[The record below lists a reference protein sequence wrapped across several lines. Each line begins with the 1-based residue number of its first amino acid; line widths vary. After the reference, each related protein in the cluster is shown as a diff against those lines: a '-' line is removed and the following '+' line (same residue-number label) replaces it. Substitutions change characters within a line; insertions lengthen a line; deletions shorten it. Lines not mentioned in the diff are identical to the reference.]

1 MITLKLL
8 ENVMKKLFLTLLIM
22 CCANLNMGSATTKD
36 SLTDELHPSESGQAV
51 LFDDFFSHQT
61 LRVDYLFSGD
71 VDEHDISLADMVS
84 WDGWA
89 GRLHSLDQLPLLG
102 NGDIRVIDTASK
114 RTIYRTSFSSLFQ
127 EWILTPEAKQRRRA
141 FENCFQIPMPLHKAQ
156 VEVVLRNAH
165 QDTIA
170 HLVHPV
176 DPQDILIRRVNNEVA
191 MSKTTHHYISM
202 SKKKKDEVVVSP
214 SPTQS
219 PDKAID
225 IVIVAEGYT
234 QEEMD
239 TFKTDAQLAMQSILS
254 HEPFGKYQDHLNFLV
269 LCSPSKE
276 SGVSIPRKGEWKE
289 TAVSSNFD
297 TFYSRRY
304 LTTQRLKQMH
314 DLLAGFPY
322 EHIIVL
328 ANTDTYGGG
337 GIYNSYTLTTAH
349 HALFWPVVTHEFG
362 HSFGGL
368 ADEYAYANA
377 GDDSP
382 YPSDREPWEQN
393 ITTLH
398 DFDKKWADMLP
409 KRIAIPQSSPSPTSA
424 DAHSTTKLGV
434 YEGAGYQEKGA
445 YRPTPDCRMRT
456 NDANAFCPVCQR
468 ALSRIIEFYT
478 K

>member
-1 MITLKLL
+1 
-8 ENVMKKLFLTLLIM
+8 MKKLFFTLLII
-22 CCANLNMGSATTKD
+22 CVANLNLVSATSTAKHATNLPSSD
-36 SLTDELHPSESGQAV
+36 SVDNV
-51 LFDDFFSHQT
+51 VFDAFFSNHT
-61 LRVDYLFSGD
+61 LRLDYVFSGD
-71 VDEHDISLADMVS
+71 VADHTISLADMVT

-89 GRLHSLDQLPLLG
+89 GRVHSLDSLPLLG
-102 NGDIRVIDTASK
+102 NGDIRVRDTASK

-127 EWILTPEAKQRRRA
+127 EWILTPEAKQRRKA
-141 FENCFQIPMPLHKAQ
+141 FENCFQIPMPIHAAE

-170 HLVHPV
+170 HLIHPI
-176 DPQDILIRRVNNEVA
+176 DPNDILIRRVDTKAA
-191 MSKTTHHYISM
+191 MVKTAHHYISL
-202 SKKKKDEVVVSP
+202 SKKKEDEVIVSATP
-214 SPTQS
+214 THSP
-219 PDKAID
+219 KRAID

-234 QEEMD
+234 ADEMD
-239 TFKTDAQLAMQSILS
+239 TFKADAQMAMQSILS
-254 HEPFGKYQDHLNFLV
+254 HEPFTKYQDQLNFLV

-276 SGVSIPRKGEWKE
+276 SGVSIPRKGIWKE

-314 DLLAGFPY
+314 NLLAGFPY

-349 HALFWPVVTHEFG
+349 HPLFWPVVTHEFG

-409 KRIAIPQSSPSPTSA
+409 KRLALPQSTPSPTSA
-424 DAHSTTKLGV
+424 DVHSTTKLGV

>member
-1 MITLKLL
+1 
-8 ENVMKKLFLTLLIM
+8 MKKLFFTLLII
-22 CCANLNMGSATTKD
+22 CCTNLNLVSASSRD
-36 SLTDELHPSESGQAV
+36 SQPNNLQSSESV
-51 LFDDFFSHQT
+51 ENVIFDEFFSNKT
-61 LRVDYLFSGD
+61 LRLDYQFCGN
-71 VDEHDISLADMVS
+71 VTEHEISLADMVA

-89 GRLHSLDQLPLLG
+89 GRVHSLDSLPLLG
-102 NGDIRVIDTASK
+102 NGDIRVIDAASK

-141 FENCFQIPMPLHKAQ
+141 FENCFQIPMPLRKAE

-176 DPQDILIRRVNNEVA
+176 DPSDILIRRVDC
-191 MSKTTHHYISM
+191 KTVMENTAHHYISL
-202 SKKKKDEVVVSP
+202 SDKDKGEVIVSATP
-214 SPTQS
+214 VQS
-219 PDKAID
+219 PEKAID

-409 KRIAIPQSSPSPTSA
+409 KRIAIPQSSPSPTSS